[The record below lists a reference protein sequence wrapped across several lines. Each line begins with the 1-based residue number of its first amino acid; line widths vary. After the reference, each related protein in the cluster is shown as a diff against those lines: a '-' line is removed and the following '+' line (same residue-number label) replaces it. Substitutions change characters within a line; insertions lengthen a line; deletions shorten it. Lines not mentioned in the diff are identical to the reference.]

1 LDMELHALAFSSWIA
16 N

>member
-1 LDMELHALAFSSWIA
+1 MELHALAFSSWIA